1 MRCSGLCFLLAL
13 LLLATVSCK
22 PFLEQNVSPADTLA
36 ISKVGSIDAVQ
47 RGDITGFVTLYDEFG
62 TIKPKSDSMIVSLE
76 GLQTA
81 FPVRTR
87 PEGRYVI
94 ANAFAGKYN
103 LSYNKPGY
111 GNYKQIGITHT
122 GGPPTLVSPV
132 SIWER
137 ATTTPSNLTVAIS
150 GLNLTLSGMTTPVQP
165 AGTAE
170 KEQRRV
176 RLFFGRDAQVSHLN
190 HVTTLGQTIVPPGG
204 GTGAFIAKLLAD
216 DLLAFRPGERV
227 YVVGYGITAIENVYE
242 DPDTKRKVYTG
253 INPTP
258 SNVVSF
264 VLP

>member
-1 MRCSGLCFLLAL
+1 MRYPSLCLFIASLCLSELA
-13 LLLATVSCK
+13 CK
-22 PFLEQNVSPADTLA
+22 PFLEPNVSPVDTLA
-36 ISKVGSIDAVQ
+36 ISKVGGIDAMV

-62 TIKPKSDSMIVSLE
+62 KIKPKSDSMIVSLE

-111 GNYKQIGITHT
+111 GNYKQIGITHA

-132 SIWER
+132 AIWER

-150 GLNLTLSGMTTPVQP
+150 GLNLTLSGMAAPVQP
-165 AGTAE
+165 AETAE

-204 GTGAFIAKLLAD
+204 TGAFAAKLLAD
-216 DLLAFRPGERV
+216 DLLAFKPGERI
-227 YVVGYGITAIENVYE
+227 YVIAYGITAIENAYD
-242 DPDTKRKVYTG
+242 DPDSKRKMYTG

-258 SNVVSF
+258 SNVISF

>member
-1 MRCSGLCFLLAL
+1 MRLSVLTPIYASL
-13 LLLATVSCK
+13 LLMAAACLPVEPVAQATGPSN
-22 PFLEQNVSPADTLA
+22 PA
-36 ISKVGSIDAVQ
+36 ISAPNATP
-47 RGDITGFVTLYDEFG
+47 RGDITGFVTLCDEFG
-62 TIKPKSDSMIVSLE
+62 TTKAKSDSMVVSLE

-111 GNYKQIGITHT
+111 GNYKQIGIGHN
-122 GGPPTLVSPV
+122 GGSSPTLVSPV
-132 SIWER
+132 TVWER
-137 ATTTPSNLTVAIS
+137 ASTMPSNLAAAIS
-150 GLNLTLSGMTTPVQP
+150 GLTLTLSGITTPVQP

-170 KEQRRV
+170 REQRRV
-176 RLFFGRDAQVSHLN
+176 RLFFGRESTVSHLN
-190 HVTTLGQTIVPPGG
+190 YVTTLDQTLVPPGG
-204 GTGAFIAKLLAD
+204 TGTFAAKLLAD
-216 DLLAFRPGERV
+216 DLLAFKPGERV
-227 YVVGYGITAIENVYE
+227 YAIAYGITAIENAYD